1 MSIFKKYGIDPTR
14 ENIATVERIVRG
26 VPRRGLPVSDETR
39 EAAQRLMRALDK
51 DGWDGIMV
59 FDLLPFKVD
68 EDARGDRY
76 GVDDPDTIPLPVVEA
91 LHAFYCEQTGTPDAS
106 MARNGGKRDAEGRRD
121 DAPAL
126 LFVTEALQT
135 RNPKI
140 SVKAV
145 SAQHAAD
152 HASGT
157 HGRGRA
163 R

>member
-1 MSIFKKYGIDPTR
+1 MSILKRHNIKPTP

-26 VPRRGLPVSDETR
+26 VPRRGMPVSDETR
-39 EAAQRLMRALDK
+39 EAAQRLMRALDR
-51 DGWDGIMV
+51 DGWDGLMV

-106 MARNGGKRDAEGRRD
+106 MARHSVRDTTGKKQ

-126 LFVTEALQT
+126 RFVTETLQT
-135 RNPKI
+135 RNDKI
-140 SVKAV
+140 TV
-145 SAQHAAD
+145 SAVEKAW
-152 HASGT
+152 
-157 HGRGRA
+157 RGRNSKGKKPV
-163 R
+163 